1 MANLNEVFT
10 LDSLPTN
17 STGSFDPIPVGWY
30 TASVVDALL
39 KDSKSGGQYI
49 NVRYDILGPTNAGR
63 VIYGMITIR
72 NASSKAEEIG
82 RMQLADL
89 MRAIGLVA
97 IGDTDELIGGK
108 CQIKVEIQES
118 EGYGAQNRVVGFKAM
133 ANAGSAAKASDTTAA
148 PPWKK
153 K

>member
-10 LDSLPTN
+10 LDSLPT
-17 STGSFDPIPVGWY
+17 SSAGSFDPIPVGWY
-30 TASVVDALL
+30 TTSIVDAVL

-63 VIYGMITIR
+63 VVFGMITIR
-72 NASSKAEEIG
+72 NANVKAEEIG

-89 MRAIGLVA
+89 MRAIGLA
-97 IGDTDELIGGK
+97 KIGDTDELIGGK

-133 ANAGSAAKASDTTAA
+133 TNAGSAAKTSETAA

>member
-1 MANLNEVFT
+1 MATLNEVFT
-10 LDSLPTN
+10 LDSLPTS

-82 RMQLADL
+82 RGQLADL
-89 MRAIGLVA
+89 MRAIGLTK

-118 EGYGAQNRVVGFKAM
+118 EGYGAQNRVVGFKAVS
-133 ANAGSAAKASDTTAA
+133 NAAPKSGGSETAA

>member
-1 MANLNEVFT
+1 MYKRQ
-10 LDSLPTN
+10 
-17 STGSFDPIPVGWY
+17 Y
-30 TASVVDALL
+30 TASVVDAVL

-63 VIYGMITIR
+63 VVFGMITLR
-72 NASSKAEEIG
+72 NANVKAEEIG
-82 RMQLADL
+82 RIQLGDL
-89 MRAIGLVA
+89 MRAIGLA
-97 IGDTDELIGGK
+97 KIGDTDELIGGK

-133 ANAGSAAKASDTTAA
+133 TNAGSAAKTSDTAA

>member
-30 TASVVDALL
+30 AASVVDAVL

-63 VIYGMITIR
+63 VVFGMITIR
-72 NASSKAEEIG
+72 NANVKAEEI
-82 RMQLADL
+82 
-89 MRAIGLVA
+89 
-97 IGDTDELIGGK
+97 
-108 CQIKVEIQES
+108 
-118 EGYGAQNRVVGFKAM
+118 
-133 ANAGSAAKASDTTAA
+133 
-148 PPWKK
+148 
-153 K
+153 

>member
-10 LDSLPTN
+10 LDSLPVA
-17 STGSFDPIPVGWY
+17 STGGFDPVPAGWY
-30 TASVVDALL
+30 TASVVDAVL

-63 VIYGMITIR
+63 VVFGMITIR
-72 NASSKAEEIG
+72 NANVKAEEIG

-133 ANAGSAAKASDTTAA
+133 SNAAPKSSGSETAA

>member
-10 LDSLPTN
+10 LDSLPTS
-17 STGSFDPIPVGWY
+17 STGSFDPLPVGWY

-89 MRAIGLVA
+89 MRAIGLA
-97 IGDTDELIGGK
+97 KIGDTDELIGGK

-118 EGYGAQNRVVGFKAM
+118 EGYGAQNRVVAFKAVS
-133 ANAGSAAKASDTTAA
+133 NAAPKSSGSETAA

>member
-10 LDSLPTN
+10 LDSLPTA
-17 STGSFDPIPVGWY
+17 STGSFDPIAVGWY
-30 TASVVDALL
+30 AASVVDALL

-89 MRAIGLVA
+89 MRAIGLA
-97 IGDTDELIGGK
+97 KIGDTDELIGGK

-133 ANAGSAAKASDTTAA
+133 SNAAPKSSGSETAS

>member
-17 STGSFDPIPVGWY
+17 STGSFDPLPMGWY
-30 TASVVDALL
+30 TASVVDAVL

-63 VIYGMITIR
+63 VVFGMITIR
-72 NASSKAEEIG
+72 NANVKAEEIG
-82 RMQLADL
+82 RIQLGDL
-89 MRAIGLVA
+89 MRAIGLA
-97 IGDTDELIGGK
+97 KIGDTDELIGGK
-108 CQIKVEIQES
+108 CQIKIEIQES
-118 EGYGAQNRVVGFKAM
+118 EGYGAQNRVVGFKSM
-133 ANAGSAAKASDTTAA
+133 ATGSAAKASDTTAA

>member
-10 LDSLPTN
+10 LDSLPVA
-17 STGSFDPIPVGWY
+17 STGGFDPVPAGWY
-30 TASVVDALL
+30 AASVVDAVL

-63 VIYGMITIR
+63 VVFGMITIR
-72 NASSKAEEIG
+72 NANVKAEEIG

-89 MRAIGLVA
+89 MRAIGLA
-97 IGDTDELIGGK
+97 KIGDTDELIGGK

-118 EGYGAQNRVVGFKAM
+118 EGYGAQNRVIGFKAVS
-133 ANAGSAAKASDTTAA
+133 NAAPKSSGSETAA

>member
-1 MANLNEVFT
+1 MANLNETFT
-10 LDSLPTN
+10 LDTLPT
-17 STGSFDPIPVGWY
+17 STGGNFDPVPVGWY
-30 TASVVDALL
+30 SATVMSADL

-49 NVRYDILGPTNAGR
+49 NVRYDLLGPTNAGR
-63 VIYGMITIR
+63 VVFGMITIR
-72 NASSKAEEIG
+72 NANVKAEEIG

-89 MRAIGLVA
+89 MRAIGLA
-97 IGDTDELIGGK
+97 KIGDTDELIGGS

-118 EGYGAQNRVVGFKAM
+118 EGYGAQNRVVGFKAVS
-133 ANAGSAAKASDTTAA
+133 NAAPKSGGSETAA